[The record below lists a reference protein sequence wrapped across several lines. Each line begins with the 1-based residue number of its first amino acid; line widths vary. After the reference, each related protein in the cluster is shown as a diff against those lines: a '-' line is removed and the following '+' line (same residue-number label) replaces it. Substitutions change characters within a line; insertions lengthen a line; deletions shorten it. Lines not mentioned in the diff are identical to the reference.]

1 MKTRD
6 LHENAARNRDCEGL
20 PLGAVRRGSVSPEGG
35 KRVRKW
41 SSRVTGER
49 LKWIGA

>member
-1 MKTRD
+1 MKTPLVTRGP
-6 LHENAARNRDCEGL
+6 EGL

-41 SSRVTGER
+41 SSRATGER